1 VRCPAGSQEEQIDPT
16 SERWLRSQHPEMDWS
31 DPEGVL
37 ETLEILSAPEAM
49 AELAEAESD
58 IASDNLV
65 PLDRYAPPS

>member
-1 VRCPAGSQEEQIDPT
+1 
-16 SERWLRSQHPEMDWS
+16 MDWS